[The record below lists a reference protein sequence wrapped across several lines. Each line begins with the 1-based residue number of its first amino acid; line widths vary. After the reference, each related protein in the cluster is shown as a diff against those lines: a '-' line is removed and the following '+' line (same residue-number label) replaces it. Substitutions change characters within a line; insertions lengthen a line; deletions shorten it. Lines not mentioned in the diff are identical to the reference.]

1 MTPSGAGGAPRFLG
15 ANPPLLSQRRDRTK
29 WKIRLWE
36 QILPDSGFD
45 RIEAAAR
52 ILQCAAYLTE
62 AMDRIARAEG
72 LANQDDYQAL
82 SVLRLAHHSGH
93 QLTATDIATSLD
105 DTTATTTNRL
115 SRLERLGYARRE
127 PHPTDRRS
135 VYVTI
140 TPEGTASVERMVL
153 ARTQQREQWLAALTD
168 EQRHALNSLLALL
181 TI

>member
-1 MTPSGAGGAPRFLG
+1 MTSGAGGVPTFSG
-15 ANPPLLSQRRDRTK
+15 GDPPFHSLRGDRTK

-36 QILPDSGFD
+36 QILPDFSFD

-52 ILQCAAYLTE
+52 ILQCATYLTA

-82 SVLRLAHHSGH
+82 SVLRLAQHAGH
-93 QLTATDIATSLD
+93 QLTATDIAESLD

-115 SRLERLGYARRE
+115 SRLERLGYAQRS
-127 PHPTDRRS
+127 PNPTDRRS

-140 TPEGTASVERMVL
+140 TPEGTASVERMVV

-168 EQRHALNSLLALL
+168 QQRNTLTSLLTYL
-181 TI
+181 TA

>member
-1 MTPSGAGGAPRFLG
+1 MTPSGAGGVPAFLG
-15 ANPPLLSQRRDRTK
+15 GNPPFLSQPGDLTK

-36 QILPDSGFD
+36 QILPDSGFE

-52 ILQCAAYLTE
+52 ILQCATYLTA

-82 SVLRLAHHSGH
+82 SVLRLARHAGQ

-105 DTTATTTNRL
+105 DTSATTTNRL
-115 SRLERLGYARRE
+115 SRLERLGYAKRD

-135 VYVTI
+135 VHVTI
-140 TPEGTASVERMVL
+140 TPEGAASVERMVL
-153 ARTQQREQWLAALTD
+153 ARTRQREQWLAALTD
-168 EQRHALNSLLALL
+168 EQRHDLTSLLARL
-181 TI
+181 TT

>member
-1 MTPSGAGGAPRFLG
+1 MTATGAGGVPRFSG
-15 ANPPLLSQRRDRTK
+15 GDASFLSHHGDRTK

-36 QILPDSGFD
+36 QILPDFGFD

-52 ILQCAAYLTE
+52 ILQCATYLTA
-62 AMDRIARAEG
+62 AMDRIARSEG
-72 LANQDDYQAL
+72 LANQGDYQAL
-82 SVLRLAHHSGH
+82 SVLRLAHHTGH
-93 QLTATDIATSLD
+93 HLTATDIATSLD

-115 SRLERLGYARRE
+115 SRLERLGYAQRD

-140 TPEGTASVERMVL
+140 TPDGAASVERMVV

-168 EQRHALNSLLALL
+168 QQRHTLTSLLARL
-181 TI
+181 TT